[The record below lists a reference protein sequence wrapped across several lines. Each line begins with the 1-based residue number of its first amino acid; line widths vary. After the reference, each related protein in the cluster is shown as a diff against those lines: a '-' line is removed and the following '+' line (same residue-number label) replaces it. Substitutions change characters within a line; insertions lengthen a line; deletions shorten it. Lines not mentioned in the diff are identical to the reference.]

1 MGAVMLETPADF
13 SQWFLFSFFFFFGSF
28 WLCLVILCCITHT
41 EKIEFF
47 FYFIELIESVEM
59 IKIWKKKEIGISPFP
74 YYEIK
79 RKNKKQET
87 ECFLSDWVPTGGNKS

>member
-1 MGAVMLETPADF
+1 
-13 SQWFLFSFFFFFGSF
+13 
-28 WLCLVILCCITHT
+28 
-41 EKIEFF
+41 
-47 FYFIELIESVEM
+47 M
-59 IKIWKKKEIGISPFP
+59 IKFEKKKKKIGISPFP